1 MTNGELILVAS
12 LAGFAVLLAL
22 VWYLDSRRRKR
33 GDKTLGGV
41 FGAFDEVFHPEA
53 ANAAEIREIQE
64 ELPAPSPLAGDPI
77 RPDGT
82 IRIELKSKEN

>member
-1 MTNGELILVAS
+1 MTNGELILVAA
-12 LAGFAVLLAL
+12 LAGIVALLAL

-53 ANAAEIREIQE
+53 AKAAEIREVQE

-82 IRIELKSKEN
+82 IRIELTRRKD